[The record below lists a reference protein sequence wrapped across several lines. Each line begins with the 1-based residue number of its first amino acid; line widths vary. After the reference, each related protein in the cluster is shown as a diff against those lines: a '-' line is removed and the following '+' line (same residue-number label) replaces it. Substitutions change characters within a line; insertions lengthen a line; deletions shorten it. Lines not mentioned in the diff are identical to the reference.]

1 MSDTKAKPRKKAAPA
16 KAAPPRSTTTYTPE
30 LAASFCAVIADGKSI
45 RAACNIDSM
54 PSKATVFRWLRE
66 HPEFEKLYEIATDER
81 ADTLVDEIVE
91 IADNCRVDAD
101 SIRKAKLR
109 IHARVEQAQRM
120 KPRKYGN
127 KMQLTGDG
135 GGPVQHQVGALSD
148 VELDAKIAA
157 MTAAANHDGG

>member
-1 MSDTKAKPRKKAAPA
+1 MTA
-16 KAAPPRSTTTYTPE
+16 TTYTPE
-30 LAASFCAVIADGKSI
+30 LAAKFCAVIADGKTI
-45 RAACNIDSM
+45 RAACKLDGM
-54 PSKATVFRWLRE
+54 PSKATIFRWLRE
-66 HPEFEKLYEIATDER
+66 HAEFAASYELATDER
-81 ADTLVDEIVE
+81 ADTLIDEIVD

-135 GGPVQHQVGALSD
+135 GGPVQHQVSKLSD
-148 VELDAKIAA
+148 DELDAAIAKA
-157 MTAAANHDGG
+157 SAALDHDGDQ

>member
-1 MSDTKAKPRKKAAPA
+1 MTA
-16 KAAPPRSTTTYTPE
+16 TTYKPK
-30 LAASFCAVIADGKSI
+30 LAARFCAALADGKSI
-45 RAACNIDSM
+45 RSACKIEGM

-66 HPEFEKLYEIATDER
+66 HPEFLAMYEIATDER
-81 ADTLVDEIVE
+81 ADTLIDEIVD
-91 IADNCRVDAD
+91 IADSCRVDAD

-135 GGPVQHQVGALSD
+135 GGPVQHQVGKLTD
-148 VELDAKIAA
+148 DELDAAIAK
-157 MTAAANHDGG
+157 AAGGAQ